1 MIEAKN
7 LTKYYGRKK
16 AVESVSFKIEKGEI
30 VGLLGPNAAGKTTL
44 MKMLTC
50 FLTPTSGTAA
60 VNGYDI
66 LENPEKVQ
74 ESIGYLPEKNPLYEE
89 LTVDEFL
96 NFVAEAKGIKKG
108 EKRQKISKVIE
119 ECGLEKVI
127 KTGIYKLSKG
137 YRQRV
142 GIAQA
147 IINDP
152 PCLILDEPTI
162 GLDPKQII
170 ETRKLIKNLSGNRTV
185 ILSTHILPEVSMTCE
200 RVIIINE
207 GKIITTD
214 TVENLTLKLKGT
226 IEMELEVEG
235 NKDKVLETIE
245 KIEGVEKVDIEKP
258 AREKINR
265 YSIKLKEDTPE
276 IKRRISENIVKENFG
291 LLEMKIKEMTLED
304 IFLKLVTE
312 EKNEV

>member
-1 MIEAKN
+1 MVEARN
-7 LTKYYGRKK
+7 LTKYYGRKR
-16 AVESVSFKIEKGEI
+16 AVEGVSFTVDKGEI

-50 FLTPTSGTAA
+50 FLAPTSGTAN
-60 VNGYDI
+60 VNGYNI

-96 NFVAEAKGIKKG
+96 NFVAETKGIVKKR
-108 EKRQKISKVIE
+108 EKIEKISKISQQ
-119 ECGLEKVI
+119 CGLDNVL

-152 PCLILDEPTI
+152 PVLILDEPTI

-207 GKIITTD
+207 GKIVTTD
-214 TVENLTLKLKGT
+214 TVENLTFKLKGSIEIEMVIEGKVREVVKT
-226 IEMELEVEG
+226 IEE
-235 NKDKVLETIE
+235 
-245 KIEGVEKVDIEKP
+245 IEGVEKVEVEKP
-258 AREKINR
+258 VKEKFNR
-265 YSIKLKEDTPE
+265 YTVRLREDTPE
-276 IKRRISENIVKENFG
+276 IKKKISKKIVGENFG
-291 LLEMKIKEMTLED
+291 LLEMKVKEMTLED

-312 EKNEV
+312 E

>member
-1 MIEAKN
+1 MVEAKN

-16 AVESVSFKIEKGEI
+16 AVEGVSFKIEKGEV

-50 FLTPTSGTAA
+50 FLAPTSGTAT
-60 VNGYDI
+60 VNGYNI

-96 NFVAEAKGIKKG
+96 NFVAETKGIVKKR
-108 EKRQKISKVIE
+108 EKIEKISKISQ
-119 ECGLEKVI
+119 ECGLDNVL
-127 KTGIYKLSKG
+127 KTSIYKLSKG

-152 PCLILDEPTI
+152 PVLILDEPTI

-207 GKIITTD
+207 GKIVTTD
-214 TVENLTLKLKGT
+214 TVENLTFKLKGSIE
-226 IEMELEVEG
+226 IEMEIEG
-235 NKDKVLETIE
+235 NVEEVVKSIE
-245 KIEGVEKVDIEKP
+245 EIEGVEKVEVEKP
-258 AREKINR
+258 VKEKFNKYTLR
-265 YSIKLKEDTPE
+265 LKENTPD
-276 IKRRISENIVKENFG
+276 IKKKISKKIVGENFG
-291 LLEMKIKEMTLED
+291 LLEMKVKEMTLED

-312 EKNEV
+312 E